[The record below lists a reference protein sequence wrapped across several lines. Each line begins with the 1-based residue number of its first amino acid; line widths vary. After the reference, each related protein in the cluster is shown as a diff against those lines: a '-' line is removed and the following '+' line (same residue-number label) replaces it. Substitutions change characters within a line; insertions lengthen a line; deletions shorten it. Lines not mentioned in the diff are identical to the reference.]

1 MIKNIPLPGTDDVH
15 DEIFW
20 KSTLESKLVVQHCS
34 SCDEPRFPPRPMCP
48 YCNSLSS
55 IWKKCSGEGTIY
67 SFVVPRPPLLPAFEE
82 LSPYIVAL
90 VALKEYPSIRMIGR
104 LKTKAHVDIKS
115 LEEVK
120 FNIDDE
126 VKVSFEKMA
135 DDVALPYW
143 TLIT

>member
-1 MIKNIPLPGTDDVH
+1 M
-15 DEIFW
+15 
-20 KSTLESKLVVQHCS
+20 
-34 SCDEPRFPPRPMCP
+34 
-48 YCNSLSS
+48 
-55 IWKKCSGEGTIY
+55 
-67 SFVVPRPPLLPAFEE
+67 VPRPPLLPAFEE

-104 LKTKAHVDIKS
+104 LKTKEHGDIKS

-120 FNIDDE
+120 FDIDDE

>member
-1 MIKNIPLPGTDDVH
+1 
-15 DEIFW
+15 
-20 KSTLESKLVVQHCS
+20 
-34 SCDEPRFPPRPMCP
+34 
-48 YCNSLSS
+48 
-55 IWKKCSGEGTIY
+55 
-67 SFVVPRPPLLPAFEE
+67 
-82 LSPYIVAL
+82 
-90 VALKEYPSIRMIGR
+90 MIGR

>member
-1 MIKNIPLPGTDDVH
+1 MIKYIPLPGTDDVH

-48 YCNSLSS
+48 YCYSLSS
-55 IWKKCSGEGTIY
+55 VWKKCSGEGTIY

-104 LKTKAHVDIKS
+104 LKTKEHLDIKS
-115 LEEVK
+115 LEDVK
-120 FNIDDE
+120 FDIDDE